1 MEALLRWYH
10 PEFGNVSPLKLI
22 PLAEKTDLIIPIS
35 LWVLKTACLQN
46 KAWQK
51 RGFSP
56 ILIAVNLSPKQF
68 QQPNLV
74 DIVAQV
80 LEDTALEPHL
90 LDLEIT
96 ETAMMQNIDSS
107 RETLQN
113 LRELGVQVSL
123 DDFGTGYSSL
133 GYLQKFPVTTL
144 KIDQSFIQTL
154 QANSGNTA
162 IISAIIAL
170 GQSFDLRVIAEGVET
185 LQQLELLQGLNCRE
199 IQGFWFSRPL
209 KPTDATTLLSQV

>member
-1 MEALLRWYH
+1 MIDKTAIIDVKSRINKDVKIGPYTVIGPGVEIEEGTIIQSHVSITGQTKIGKNNKIYPFASI
-10 PEFGNVSPLKLI
+10 GNDPQDLKYKG
-22 PLAEKTDLIIPIS
+22 EKTDLIIPIS

-56 ILIAVNLSPKQF
+56 IPIAVNLSPKQF

-96 ETAMMQNIDSS
+96 ETAMMQNIDSKIKQ
-107 RETLQN
+107 EM
-113 LRELGVQVSL
+113 
-123 DDFGTGYSSL
+123 F
-133 GYLQKFPVTTL
+133 L
-144 KIDQSFIQTL
+144 KI
-154 QANSGNTA
+154 G
-162 IISAIIAL
+162 
-170 GQSFDLRVIAEGVET
+170 
-185 LQQLELLQGLNCRE
+185 LLQ
-199 IQGFWFSRPL
+199 IP
-209 KPTDATTLLSQV
+209 